1 MLSRLVLAV
10 VVAVIVAL
18 VFLLLG
24 LIMIS
29 MGGAVPI
36 LVTIGAFFEKF
47 CWVLGLLAGLW
58 FFFSGRTSLSL

>member
-1 MLSRLVLAV
+1 MISRLVLAV
-10 VVAVIVAL
+10 VVAL